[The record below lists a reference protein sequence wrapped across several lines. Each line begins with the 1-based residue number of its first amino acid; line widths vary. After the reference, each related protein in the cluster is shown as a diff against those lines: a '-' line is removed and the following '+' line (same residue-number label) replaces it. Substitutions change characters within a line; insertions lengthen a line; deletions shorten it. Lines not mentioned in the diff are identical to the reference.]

1 MDRSSNNSQNPS
13 RSSGVVRD
21 FMTRCGLTD
30 VLRFNF
36 PYARAYTFFTNVHHT
51 YTRIDYFLV
60 DNRLLPKVKTIS
72 YSTIV
77 ISDHSAILL
86 DLNIPNRPPPNR
98 IWRLNPLL
106 LADDKFAVIS
116 NQIQFFLETN
126 TTPEVSYA
134 TIWETLKVYICG
146 QIIAYSSQMKKE
158 NSDLIFPNKY
168 LTLTQS
174 TPSPQ
179 TQNFTRSV

>member
-1 MDRSSNNSQNPS
+1 MTLDRSSNKSQNPS

-21 FMTRCGLTD
+21 FMTQCGLTD
-30 VLRFNF
+30 VWRFQF
-36 PYARAYTFFTNVHHT
+36 PHPKDYSFFSNVHHT
-51 YTRIDYFLV
+51 YTCINYFLV

-72 YSTIV
+72 YSSIV

-106 LADDKFAVIS
+106 LADERFVEIIS

-126 TTPEVSYA
+126 TTPDISYA
-134 TIWETLKVYICG
+134 TIWETLKVYIHG

-158 NSDLIFPNKY
+158 KKYKLSDIS
-168 LTLTQS
+168 Q
-174 TPSPQ
+174 
-179 TQNFTRSV
+179 